1 MKTMSGVPRDTQA
14 PPSGITSPAVAL
26 SSQFP
31 EQGDLAARG
40 MHLGQPL
47 LHGTEVT
54 VQPPGS
60 AELGQTV
67 LLVGRQGALRDVQRV
82 EGYLQGGHS
91 VEQKRGA
98 HVPEPQPCPC

>member
-14 PPSGITSPAVAL
+14 PSPGITSPAVAPR
-26 SSQFP
+26 SQLP
-31 EQGDLAARG
+31 EQGDLVARG
-40 MHLGQPL
+40 VHLGQPL
-47 LHGTEVT
+47 LHATEVT

-60 AELGQTV
+60 AEIGQTV
-67 LLVGRQGALRDVQRV
+67 FLVGQQGALWDVQGV

-91 VEQKRGA
+91 VEEKRGA